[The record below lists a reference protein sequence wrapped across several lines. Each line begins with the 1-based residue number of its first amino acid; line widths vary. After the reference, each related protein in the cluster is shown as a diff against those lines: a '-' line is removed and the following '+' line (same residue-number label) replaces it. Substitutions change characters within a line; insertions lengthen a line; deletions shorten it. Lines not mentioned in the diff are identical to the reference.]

1 MKIIYNRKEFRR
13 VPPNQMRMDVVL
25 LLRSMSGFGHS
36 VCQAGGCKIQ
46 VDMRSVNHRYLDIA
60 VRMPREWSALEDT
73 VKQIVTGA
81 VRRGRVEVTVT
92 IARESAAAGE
102 LVVDWTLVEAYIQ
115 ACEQICNRY
124 GLHGRP
130 DAADLLLIPDVLRFR
145 DPLQEPDEPV
155 KQALAA
161 CAEEAAGALKTMRE
175 AEGAHLREDLLGRLA
190 ALESM
195 RMKLAGLYPEALQA
209 HLERLRGRVRQ
220 LLQDVSSFDERLFAM
235 ETAVLAERSDIAE
248 ELTRLASHFRQFR
261 DTLELDEPVGR
272 KLDFL
277 VQEMNRETNT
287 IGSKSMDASISALV
301 VEMKAELEKVREQV
315 QNIE

>member
-1 MKIIYNRKEFRR
+1 
-13 VPPNQMRMDVVL
+13 MDVVN
-25 LLRSMSGFGHS
+25 LLRSMTGFGHS

-60 VRMPREWSALEDT
+60 VRMPREWNALEDT
-73 VKQIVTGA
+73 VKQIVTRA
-81 VRRGRVEVTVT
+81 VRRGRVEVVVT
-92 IARESAAAGE
+92 ISRESAAAGE
-102 LVVDWTLVEAYIQ
+102 LAVDWTLVETYIQ
-115 ACEQICNRY
+115 ACEQICARY

-130 DAADLLLIPDVLRFR
+130 DARDLLLIPDVLRFR
-145 DPLQEPDEPV
+145 DSLPEPDEPV
-155 KQALAA
+155 KHALEA
-161 CAEEAAGALKTMRE
+161 CAEEAAGALKAMRE
-175 AEGAHLREDLLGRLA
+175 TEGAILREDLLGRLA

-195 RMKLAGLYPEALQA
+195 RMKLAGLYPEALRA

-220 LLQDVSSFDERLFAM
+220 LLQDVSYFDERLFAM

-261 DTLELDEPVGR
+261 ETLELDEPVGR